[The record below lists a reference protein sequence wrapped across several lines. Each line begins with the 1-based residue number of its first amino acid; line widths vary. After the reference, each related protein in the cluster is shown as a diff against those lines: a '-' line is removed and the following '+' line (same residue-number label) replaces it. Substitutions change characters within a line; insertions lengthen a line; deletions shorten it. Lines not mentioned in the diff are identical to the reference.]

1 VIYVLAKEATGEQD
15 LHAVRRIADK
25 IPELCRVERHNPD
38 GDSDATSV
46 RPTVRPP
53 TEATTPVRSF
63 VATLLSGVAAFA
75 PVDLAFWACIVLDS
89 VFVLSCI
96 VLVLNMLRW
105 VLARRPIRTAEMV
118 VTPVKFYSEALP
130 ITPVRVT
137 YTIHRARRAHFHT
150 WQFQVL
156 ISDATYPPTA
166 EAAWQV
172 AAGAHPVRGKH
183 DVQLHVAES
192 LSYYPWECLIP
203 GDGVTS
209 AMRIGPYRKPRREI
223 TNNASC
229 VLLTRSEYA
238 PGLCR
243 ALAPLDPR
251 LPAYPDPDAME
262 DSRIVVIAGPS
273 HVQSGPA
280 LEVPLVALEDGGEA
294 DLLGPLRPIDLAP
307 RYRDLI
313 LLVEEPGKI
322 GYGAVQSD
330 RIGTLRQF
338 ASSLL
343 SEGAN
348 AVVLIPRLPASSILA
363 ALNRVALRLNDGP
376 CDIFK
381 IGELIRVSIARSE
394 KPEQAARAVSE
405 ITILARRATEAA
417 DNDAYPYDWVDLAD
431 LMQEASAANIHRH

>member
-1 VIYVLAKEATGEQD
+1 
-15 LHAVRRIADK
+15 
-25 IPELCRVERHNPD
+25 
-38 GDSDATSV
+38 
-46 RPTVRPP
+46 
-53 TEATTPVRSF
+53 
-63 VATLLSGVAAFA
+63 
-75 PVDLAFWACIVLDS
+75 
-89 VFVLSCI
+89 
-96 VLVLNMLRW
+96 
-105 VLARRPIRTAEMV
+105 
-118 VTPVKFYSEALP
+118 
-130 ITPVRVT
+130 
-137 YTIHRARRAHFHT
+137 
-150 WQFQVL
+150 
-156 ISDATYPPTA
+156 
-166 EAAWQV
+166 
-172 AAGAHPVRGKH
+172 
-183 DVQLHVAES
+183 
-192 LSYYPWECLIP
+192 
-203 GDGVTS
+203 
-209 AMRIGPYRKPRREI
+209 
-223 TNNASC
+223 
-229 VLLTRSEYA
+229 
-238 PGLCR
+238 
-243 ALAPLDPR
+243 
-251 LPAYPDPDAME
+251 ME